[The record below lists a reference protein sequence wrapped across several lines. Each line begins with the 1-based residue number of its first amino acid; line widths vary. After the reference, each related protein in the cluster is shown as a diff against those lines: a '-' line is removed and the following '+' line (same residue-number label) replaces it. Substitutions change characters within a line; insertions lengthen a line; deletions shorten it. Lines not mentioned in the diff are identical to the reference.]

1 MNAHADGVQPAD
13 MTVENWLQLIRAE
26 YREIPGLRLTTIQAQ
41 RLWGLDA
48 VLCETLLTALL
59 AGGFLRRTRDAAYIR
74 L

>member
-1 MNAHADGVQPAD
+1 
-13 MTVENWLQLIRAE
+13 
-26 YREIPGLRLTTIQAQ
+26 
-41 RLWGLDA
+41 